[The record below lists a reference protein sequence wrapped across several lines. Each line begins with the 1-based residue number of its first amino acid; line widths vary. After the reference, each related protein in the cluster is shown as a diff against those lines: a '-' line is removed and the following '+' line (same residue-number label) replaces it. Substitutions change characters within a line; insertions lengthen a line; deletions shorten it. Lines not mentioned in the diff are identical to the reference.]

1 MGLCLQLPADAI
13 TVWQSWTIL
22 SCNPWF
28 PVWPQVSPALSPQ
41 LWLPDMV
48 GERAESHP
56 HEQLGLC
63 LGDHWRLGDHGW
75 CWAGGTVLT
84 TDISPCLLIQD
95 RSLQPY
101 QTSSSYVRKVRES
114 ENQQSYGHLNMTP
127 VCLKSLQQVSFGEK
141 NVFMSFIECLPHH
154 ILIDFH
160 IRVW

>member
-84 TDISPCLLIQD
+84 TDFSPCLLIQD

-101 QTSSSYVRKVRES
+101 QTSSSYVRVRKSAIIRTFKHDPSVFKVS
-114 ENQQSYGHLNMTP
+114 TASQFWGKKCVYVFYWMSSPPHINWLSHQSM
-127 VCLKSLQQVSFGEK
+127 V
-141 NVFMSFIECLPHH
+141 I
-154 ILIDFH
+154 
-160 IRVW
+160 

>member
-1 MGLCLQLPADAI
+1 MGLWLQLPADAI

-28 PVWPQVSPALSPQ
+28 PVLPQVSLALSPQ

-48 GERAESHP
+48 GEWAESHP

-84 TDISPCLLIQD
+84 TEVSPCLLIQD

-101 QTSSSYVRKVRES
+101 QTSSSYVRVRKSAIIRTFKHDPSVFKVSTASQFWEKK
-114 ENQQSYGHLNMTP
+114 M
-127 VCLKSLQQVSFGEK
+127 CLCLLL
-141 NVFMSFIECLPHH
+141 NVFLTTY
-154 ILIDFH
+154 
-160 IRVW
+160 